1 MATTEQYAEWI
12 VANQDKKGSPE
23 FDTVAQAYRVSKAGA
38 SAATAP
44 PKPLTN
50 DSPNV
55 IDSMLIRGLSAAL
68 PTLDKTYKAASGIP
82 IIGGLVPE
90 RVPDIQGSWQGR
102 IIQGAADPMIGAAQ
116 LGMNLVG
123 QGDKINPV
131 IQETNART
139 QSLRGSD
146 AGFDFARLVGNV
158 ANPLPYKAAG
168 VLPVAAGI
176 GGRVAQ
182 GAGIGA
188 AMGATAPVNQGDFVE
203 QKAGQVAGGAL
214 VGGLLPVAW
223 SALKSIGGS
232 VKDVSDLI
240 TAGGAQRIFE
250 KYQAKIIGADP
261 AVRADIIEKLRN
273 VETLV
278 KGSNPTAA
286 EALATTPQASPMVSY
301 QNIIASTPGGPSGQ
315 FGQRM
320 MDQEAARKAA
330 LQTVA
335 KTPQELAAALKNRS
349 DSASINYAQAFGE
362 KIRSDP
368 ALLEMAK
375 DPFFRKAIPDAM
387 ELAKSK
393 GINPKENLTE
403 FMHFVK
409 IGMDAQLLPNSN
421 KALTNTQ
428 QNAINDVRANLVD
441 WLNKKNPAYDFARNE
456 FAMQSQV
463 IDRMNVGQ
471 TLSDKLVSA
480 TGKETPASFAQAV
493 RNEVGTLK
501 KATGQPRYE
510 ELKQLMTPEE
520 TATINSVL
528 ADVTRRSRAFN
539 QPQGTNLYGGVNV
552 TAETSPHLPNL
563 LSRPAMLANALLRA
577 RGNKVEQE
585 VDRIATDAYLN
596 PSKLAALLEKMP
608 VTQRNGLIEMIL
620 NSRNPAVTGVPIYA
634 LSQGNQ

>member
-1 MATTEQYAEWI
+1 
-12 VANQDKKGSPE
+12 
-23 FDTVAQAYRVSKAGA
+23 
-38 SAATAP
+38 
-44 PKPLTN
+44 
-50 DSPNV
+50 
-55 IDSMLIRGLSAAL
+55 
-68 PTLDKTYKAASGIP
+68 
-82 IIGGLVPE
+82 
-90 RVPDIQGSWQGR
+90 
-102 IIQGAADPMIGAAQ
+102 
-116 LGMNLVG
+116 
-123 QGDKINPV
+123 
-131 IQETNART
+131 
-139 QSLRGSD
+139 
-146 AGFDFARLVGNV
+146 
-158 ANPLPYKAAG
+158 
-168 VLPVAAGI
+168 
-176 GGRVAQ
+176 
-182 GAGIGA
+182 
-188 AMGATAPVNQGDFVE
+188 
-203 QKAGQVAGGAL
+203 
-214 VGGLLPVAW
+214 
-223 SALKSIGGS
+223 
-232 VKDVSDLI
+232 
-240 TAGGAQRIFE
+240 
-250 KYQAKIIGADP
+250 
-261 AVRADIIEKLRN
+261 
-273 VETLV
+273 
-278 KGSNPTAA
+278 
-286 EALATTPQASPMVSY
+286 
-301 QNIIASTPGGPSGQ
+301 
-315 FGQRM
+315 
-320 MDQEAARKAA
+320 
-330 LQTVA
+330 
-335 KTPQELAAALKNRS
+335 
-349 DSASINYAQAFGE
+349 
-362 KIRSDP
+362 
-368 ALLEMAK
+368 
-375 DPFFRKAIPDAM
+375 M